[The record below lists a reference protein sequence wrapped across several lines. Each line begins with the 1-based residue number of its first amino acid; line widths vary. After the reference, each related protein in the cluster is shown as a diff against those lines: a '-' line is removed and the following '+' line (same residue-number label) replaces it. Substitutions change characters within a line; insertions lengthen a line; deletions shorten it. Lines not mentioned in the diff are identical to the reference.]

1 MEGDREM
8 PVSVPRA
15 GSKGSDALQ
24 LLKDLPPEAVVK
36 VFDVVGDVV
45 DVVVADVVGVVVT
58 VDVGVVVGVVFGTTA
73 GLKIADFL
81 GVLGRVTLIEIT
93 VMGATLASVS
103 AWWGLG
109 ALQRLV
115 ERYQLS
121 APRKRVSKG
130 PTD

>member
-1 MEGDREM
+1 MKSIL
-8 PVSVPRA
+8 PQF
-15 GSKGSDALQ
+15 Q
-24 LLKDLPPEAVVK
+24 LEEVLAEPGPLLMVAK
-36 VFDVVGDVV
+36 VVGAVLGSLISL
-45 DVVVADVVGVVVT
+45 AYILPQGRREALLRFT
-58 VDVGVVVGVVFGTTA
+58 VGVVVGVVFGTTA

-121 APRKRVSKG
+121 APRKWVSKG
-130 PTD
+130 RTD

>member
-1 MEGDREM
+1 MKIKVPHTLILLFGMMVFALLLTYILPQGRRE
-8 PVSVPRA
+8 
-15 GSKGSDALQ
+15 AL
-24 LLKDLPPEAVVK
+24 LR
-36 VFDVVGDVV
+36 F
-45 DVVVADVVGVVVT
+45 T
-58 VDVGVVVGVVFGTTA
+58 VGVVVGVVFGTTA
-73 GLKIADFL
+73 GLKIADVL

-121 APRKRVSKG
+121 APRKRVSTG

>member
-1 MEGDREM
+1 MKSIL
-8 PVSVPRA
+8 PQF
-15 GSKGSDALQ
+15 Q
-24 LLKDLPPEAVVK
+24 LEEVLAEPGPLLMVTK
-36 VFDVVGDVV
+36 VVGAVLGSLISL
-45 DVVVADVVGVVVT
+45 AYILPQGRREALLRFT
-58 VDVGVVVGVVFGTTA
+58 VGVVVGVVFGTTA

-121 APRKRVSKG
+121 APRKRVSTG

>member
-1 MEGDREM
+1 MKSIL
-8 PVSVPRA
+8 PQF
-15 GSKGSDALQ
+15 Q
-24 LLKDLPPEAVVK
+24 LEEVLAEPGPLLMVAK
-36 VFDVVGDVV
+36 VVGAVLGSLISL
-45 DVVVADVVGVVVT
+45 AYILPQGRREALLRFT
-58 VDVGVVVGVVFGTTA
+58 VGVVVGVVFGTTA

>member
-1 MEGDREM
+1 MKSILPQFQLEEVLAEPGPLLMVAKVAGAVLGSLISLAYILPQGRRE
-8 PVSVPRA
+8 
-15 GSKGSDALQ
+15 AL
-24 LLKDLPPEAVVK
+24 LR
-36 VFDVVGDVV
+36 F
-45 DVVVADVVGVVVT
+45 T
-58 VDVGVVVGVVFGTTA
+58 VGVVVGVVFGTTA